1 MKNFNAEKKRYLKDW
16 ICEIVAL
23 LIYVIALILRR
34 LKILKCFDCFVLKD
48 YLSQTRLDGIAS
60 FFAITIGIYIAVIT
74 VLATSE
80 IGISRELLRQRLDKR
95 LLYVI
100 IGGMTENLITAGGAI
115 FLPINQFTKH
125 ILVIFVVL
133 SLISFM
139 KFIVL
144 LLEIFKGNME
154 SMAVSMDEEE
164 RYRDTIEAYLKKIAK
179 NNDNN

>member
-1 MKNFNAEKKRYLKDW
+1 MRNFNAEKRRYLKDW
-16 ICEIVAL
+16 ICESVAL
-23 LIYVIALILRR
+23 FIYGIVLILRR
-34 LKILKCFDCFVLKD
+34 LKILKCFDRFVLKD
-48 YLSQTRLDGIAS
+48 YLSQTRVDGIAS

-80 IGISRELLRQRLDKR
+80 IGISRELLKKRLDKR
-95 LLYVI
+95 LLYAI
-100 IGGMTENLITAGGAI
+100 IGGMVENLIAAGIAI

-125 ILVIFVVL
+125 ILVIFVIL

-154 SMAVSMDEEE
+154 SMASSIDEEE
-164 RYRDTIEAYLKKIAK
+164 KYRDTIEAYLKKIAK
-179 NNDNN
+179 NSDNN